1 MLLKIAYKIVSGYL
15 LDLGA
20 CYSPHQYMYHSDTAQ
35 HTSALLAVACK
46 RLCSSTL

>member
-1 MLLKIAYKIVSGYL
+1 MLLEVAYKIVSGM
-15 LDLGA
+15 DLCA

-35 HTSALLAVACK
+35 HTSALLAVACR